1 MRTVPGQSD
10 LRGSDRII
18 TAPWQWFVTGR
29 GQLALVS
36 LALGLGCVVVA
47 VPLLVYTT
55 TLAAFGLP
63 HVLLELDYLKRRFE
77 TRLDRQLVSSW
88 VMLLLTVV
96 VVRLLEVV
104 GLPVPGGRE
113 IWELG
118 LLVALAATVVPA
130 LAPAPRRVR
139 VVAATVLSLL
149 IVGWVVDPI
158 TALGL
163 LAVIHNLTPVGFLA
177 ERLQGRDRRRS
188 LRVCALICGVIPV
201 LILSGCL
208 SQAIIAPKLALA
220 ELTLWPV
227 GTLAAHLRVFVPP
240 AVVDTSWAQ
249 SYFAAAVYL
258 QCVHYA
264 AVVYVLPHLAPARRE
279 RPPGSS
285 WRFSRTLLR
294 RVVVGAGAGML
305 TGFVLSF
312 AQARAV
318 YGIFAA
324 VHAWIEIPLL
334 LVIPA
339 LCTFSQEDTA

>member
-1 MRTVPGQSD
+1 MHTVPGQSD
-10 LRGSDRII
+10 LRSSDHVG
-18 TAPWQWFVTGR
+18 TAPWQWLVTDR
-29 GQLALVS
+29 GLLGLVS
-36 LALGLGCVVVA
+36 LALGLGCVVAA

-63 HVLLELDYLKRRFE
+63 HVLLELDYITRRFG
-77 TRLDRQLVSSW
+77 TRLDRQLVSLW
-88 VMLLLTVV
+88 VMLLIAVV
-96 VVRLLEVV
+96 VVRLLDVI
-104 GLPVPGGRE
+104 GLPVLGGRE
-113 IWELG
+113 VWELG

-130 LAPAPRRVR
+130 LAPTPRRVR
-139 VVAATVLSLL
+139 AVAATVLVLL
-149 IVGWVVDPI
+149 IIGWIVEPI

-163 LAVIHNLTPVGFLA
+163 LAVLHTLTPIGFLA

-188 LRVCALICGVIPV
+188 LSVCALICGVIPV
-201 LILSGCL
+201 LIISGGL
-208 SQAIIAPKLALA
+208 DQAIIVHRPALA

-227 GTLAAHLRVFVPP
+227 GTLAAHLGVFVPP
-240 AVVDTSWAQ
+240 AVVDPSWAQ

-264 AVVYVLPHLAPARRE
+264 AVVYILPHLAPALRE
-279 RPPGSS
+279 MTPGSS
-285 WRFSRTLLR
+285 GRSSRTLVR
-294 RVVVGAGAGML
+294 RVVALAGVVML

-339 LCTFSQEDTA
+339 LGKFSQEDTA